1 MQTYNCV
8 IAILQLKQAFLKRIN
23 LLMTRWIH
31 RLFSFMLVFNIPL
44 SKKILVKTKLEAINL
59 STKIK
64 LKAFSVSNEQIDEV
78 YKGIQVIFIII
89 DENVEKSLT
98 CILTKF
104 DLRLA
109 VVKIIQA
116 KINNF
121 SLTSVLSF
129 CQYCDRR

>member
-1 MQTYNCV
+1 
-8 IAILQLKQAFLKRIN
+8 
-23 LLMTRWIH
+23 
-31 RLFSFMLVFNIPL
+31 MLVFNIPL

-78 YKGIQVIFIII
+78 FKVIQVIFIII

-104 DLRLA
+104 DLRLT
-109 VVKIIQA
+109 VVQIIQA

-121 SLTSVLSF
+121 SLNFSVAILSVL
-129 CQYCDRR
+129 